1 MSMKLIQVSD
11 LHFAPPGTRLFGLDP
26 RARLEAAIADINQHH
41 GDAELCL
48 FTGDLADRGAPAAY
62 QALRETLAALQVPY
76 RLALGNHDDRD
87 NFQRAFPEAP
97 RDEHGFVQ
105 TVVSTGAGDVMVL
118 DTLEPGQASGGFCA
132 RRQAWLGAR
141 LAEATGRPV
150 ILFMHHPPLD
160 IGIPSLDRI
169 GLVDKR
175 GFAEVV
181 AGAEV
186 EAGTGAGASGVRH
199 IFFGHVHRPV
209 SGSWRGIPYTSL
221 RSLVHQVSFD
231 LATESPMPFD
241 QAPPAYNVILLDG
254 EDTVVH
260 HHEFL
265 GARRLPPGTE
275 RYTKAE

>member
-1 MSMKLIQVSD
+1 MKLIQVSD
-11 LHFAPPGTRLFGLDP
+11 LHFVPPGTLLYGLDP

-48 FTGDLADRGAPAAY
+48 FTGDLADHGAPEAY
-62 QALRETLAALQVPY
+62 VALRETLAALRVPY
-76 RLALGNHDDRD
+76 RLTLGHHDDRD
-87 NFQRAFPEAP
+87 NFQSAFPEAP

-105 TVVSTGAGDVMVL
+105 TVVSTGAGDVVVL
-118 DTLEPGQASGGFCA
+118 DTHEPGQASGEFCSL
-132 RRQAWLGAR
+132 RQAWLKAR
-141 LAEATGRPV
+141 LAEAAGRPV

-169 GLVDKR
+169 GLVDKQ

-181 AGAEV
+181 AGA
-186 EAGTGAGASGVRH
+186 GAGAAGIRH

-221 RSLVHQVSFD
+221 RSLVHQVPLDFAAESLESFD
-231 LATESPMPFD
+231 HT
-241 QAPPAYNVILLDG
+241 PPAYNVILLDG

-265 GARRLPPGTE
+265 GAELLPVDRD